1 MRSKPQFIICTLL
14 LGICVSSGLAQQPA
28 KDQAPPKQAAG
39 AQAGSVPPTE
49 TIPAPQPAQT
59 SKPVNDPGFMEQ
71 VQVKALA
78 HKIWIA
84 EYRITDLLTQVH
96 PEKWKTSEVT
106 RNSFNQ
112 TLENLHKALEGLE
125 EWRAQFEKRPDSM
138 YFGFQTYAAANAAL
152 PRLDGVARAA
162 SQFENPSLGAQYSQ
176 AGNQLFD
183 LQQAL
188 QPYVAYL
195 LRNPDQLLYVAQT
208 NLAGCQNELGNA
220 LRGQEGPA
228 KPLRN
233 TFVEFHVKRHR
244 KGEPGAT
251 HSRNS
256 PPGGEKK
263 AASKTEK
270 KAEPKSK

>member
-1 MRSKPQFIICTLL
+1 ME
-14 LGICVSSGLAQQPA
+14 PA
-28 KDQAPPKQAAG
+28 
-39 AQAGSVPPTE
+39 
-49 TIPAPQPAQT
+49 
-59 SKPVNDPGFMEQ
+59 
-71 VQVKALA
+71 QVKALA

-84 EYRITDLLTQVH
+84 EYRITDLLAQVH
-96 PEKWKTSEVT
+96 PEKWKTSNVT

-112 TLENLHKALEGLE
+112 TLENLHKTLEGLE
-125 EWRAQFEKRPDSM
+125 EWRAQFEKRPDGM

-152 PRLDGVARAA
+152 PRLDGVARAV

-220 LRGQEGPA
+220 LRGQGGPA
-228 KPLRN
+228 KPLKN
-233 TFVEFHVKRHR
+233 TFVEFYPKRHR
-244 KGEPGAT
+244 KGQPEST
-251 HSRNS
+251 DNRNS
-256 PPGGEKK
+256 LQSGEKK
-263 AASKTEK
+263 AASKSEK
-270 KAEPKSK
+270 RPEPKPGFLTTFRRSYGAAGRAGLQPRQIAAPALWPRCPAQAVSRRPARGYGTLE

>member
-1 MRSKPQFIICTLL
+1 
-14 LGICVSSGLAQQPA
+14 
-28 KDQAPPKQAAG
+28 
-39 AQAGSVPPTE
+39 
-49 TIPAPQPAQT
+49 
-59 SKPVNDPGFMEQ
+59 MEP

-96 PEKWKTSEVT
+96 PEKWKASNVT

-138 YFGFQTYAAANAAL
+138 YFGFRTYAGMNAAL

-162 SQFENPSLGAQYSQ
+162 SQFENSSLGAQYTQ
-176 AGNQLFD
+176 AGKQLFD

-195 LRNPDQLLYVAQT
+195 LRNPDQLLYAAQT

-220 LRGQEGPA
+220 LRGQVEPA
-228 KPLRN
+228 KPLKN
-233 TFVEFHVKRHR
+233 TFVEFHAKRYR
-244 KGEPGAT
+244 KGEPGKT
-251 HSRNS
+251 RNRNS

-263 AASKTEK
+263 AASKPEK
-270 KAEPKSK
+270 KAESK